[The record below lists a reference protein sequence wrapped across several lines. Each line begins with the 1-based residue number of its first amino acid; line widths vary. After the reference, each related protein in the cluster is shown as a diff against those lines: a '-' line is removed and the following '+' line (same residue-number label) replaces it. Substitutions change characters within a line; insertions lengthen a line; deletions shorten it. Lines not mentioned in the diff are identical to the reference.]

1 MDAMRQP
8 QGGHHGGHSQH
19 GGYGYQGGYGE
30 QHHGYQRDFA
40 EELRDMAYGRKPISE
55 ELKAVV
61 CAIMKQ
67 QADNM
72 LGQYGYSQHGQ
83 GHHDDSDLQRYE
95 ETLEELREVP
105 NVTEA
110 MKRSGQYFDDLTD
123 EDKKVLQQILNRP
136 SNKQMAKMANM
147 QHERFMEISTRVL
160 LQKHK
165 R

>member
-8 QGGHHGGHSQH
+8 QGGHYSGHSQH

-72 LGQYGYSQHGQ
+72 LGEYGYTQHGGQ
-83 GHHDDSDLQRYE
+83 HGSEHHHRYK
-95 ETLEELREVP
+95 ETLEELRDVP

-110 MKRSGQYFDDLTD
+110 VKRAGQYFDDLTD
-123 EDKKVLQQILNRP
+123 EDRKVLQQILNRP
-136 SNKQMAKMANM
+136 SYKKMAQMANM
-147 QHERFMEISTRVL
+147 PPERFMEVKRGL
-160 LQKHK
+160 EHKLKH
-165 R
+165 